1 MEISIGSILQRKK
14 RDTLF
19 EVVSIDNLYTK
30 IIRLDDYEHR
40 MSKKKELLDNHIF
53 NMMYKVIQKNILRK
67 LDEPQYVYVETKKL
81 NTYFIKK

>member
-19 EVVSIDNLYTK
+19 EVVSTDNLYTK

-40 MSKKKELLDNHIF
+40 MMKKKDLLDNHIF

-67 LDEPQYVYVETKKL
+67 LDEPQYVYVETKKTKYL
-81 NTYFIKK
+81 LC

>member
-19 EVVSIDNLYTK
+19 EVVSTDNLYTK
-30 IIRLDDYEHR
+30 IIRLDDYEDR
-40 MSKKKELLDNHIF
+40 MILKKELLDNHIF
-53 NMMYKVIQKNILRK
+53 NMMYKVIQKKMLRR
-67 LDEPQYVYVETKKL
+67 LDEPQYVHVETKKL

>member
-1 MEISIGSILQRKK
+1 MDIIIGSILQRKN

-19 EVVSIDNLYTK
+19 EVVSTDDLYTK

-40 MSKKKELLDNHIF
+40 MMKKKDLLANHIF
-53 NMMYKVIQKNILRK
+53 HMMYKVIQKNILRR

-81 NTYFIKK
+81 NTYFVKK